1 MKCRKPEKEI
11 YQMVISKSGIKASN
25 FIFFDDMKENID
37 AAKNVGMNGYLVSN
51 ISDLIYY
58 LKTIN

>member
-1 MKCRKPEKEI
+1 M
-11 YQMVISKSGIKASN
+11 
-25 FIFFDDMKENID
+25 ENID

-58 LKTIN
+58 LKTIS